1 MKRSRIRRSYSN
13 PFLVW
18 ADLALKTGEMMF
30 ASAQVIGHR
39 TGRMAAVGSKP
50 SARDRREF
58 TLMGQEKVEAASAS
72 ARSMTSHMVRANT
85 QLGTRAVQQM
95 LTGVTDIMAL
105 AASRTAGQSIAR
117 QAKLVRTMTRSA
129 GTASQLSA
137 SAARLAQR
145 GLNPIHSR
153 ATANAK
159 RLGKR

>member
-1 MKRSRIRRSYSN
+1 MTTSKSSFSL
-13 PFLVW
+13 FSFSVVAVALS
-18 ADLALKTGEMMF
+18 AGLAGC
-30 ASAQVIGHR
+30 
-39 TGRMAAVGSKP
+39 GSMQ
-50 SARDRREF
+50 SQD
-58 TLMGQEKVEAASAS
+58 
-72 ARSMTSHMVRANT
+72 MVRANT

-129 GTASQLSA
+129 STASQLSA
-137 SAARLAQR
+137 SAAQLAQR
-145 GLNPIHSR
+145 GLTPIHAR